1 MTYLTYYM
9 LTIKTK
15 KEEVGIGYDRE
26 HTIAQVINSAREEL
40 VDKHELP
47 DGNIFSS

>member
-1 MTYLTYYM
+1 M

-15 KEEVGIGYDRE
+15 NEEVGIGYDQE

-40 VDKHELP
+40 VDKRELP
-47 DGNIFSS
+47 DGTLSLLDC